1 MQKKKCGD
9 SNEDVNIYYAQLPVA
24 IIVWYDEVK
33 LICNKTWRKSHLYY
47 EKTFNMKNIVKR
59 IAAMGAA
66 VMMMSSMAIGASA
79 YEAIKYGRA
88 VGGSGSN
95 AYISCF
101 VTGIRTNSTV
111 AGQAWTRTSSNNN
124 NVYNPNCKYSGYVY
138 ASASVGGT
146 GCGSS
151 HSDTGKIEH
160 SFGLK
165 GCTSSKLVKTVHIY
179 NDKVHG
185 NYSTTLSVDSQ

>member
-1 MQKKKCGD
+1 MKK
-9 SNEDVNIYYAQLPVA
+9 
-24 IIVWYDEVK
+24 
-33 LICNKTWRKSHLYY
+33 
-47 EKTFNMKNIVKR
+47 IVKR
-59 IAAMGAA
+59 ISAMGAA

-111 AGQAWTRTSSNNN
+111 
-124 NVYNPNCKYSGYVY
+124 
-138 ASASVGGT
+138 
-146 GCGSS
+146 
-151 HSDTGKIEH
+151 
-160 SFGLK
+160 
-165 GCTSSKLVKTVHIY
+165 HIY

>member
-1 MQKKKCGD
+1 
-9 SNEDVNIYYAQLPVA
+9 
-24 IIVWYDEVK
+24 
-33 LICNKTWRKSHLYY
+33 
-47 EKTFNMKNIVKR
+47 
-59 IAAMGAA
+59 MGAA

-151 HSDTGKIEH
+151 HSDTCLFYEFVLEFFHTHGSCRTYGNH
-160 SFGLK
+160 LK
-165 GCTSSKLVKTVHIY
+165 FVIL
-179 NDKVHG
+179 
-185 NYSTTLSVDSQ
+185 

>member
-1 MQKKKCGD
+1 MLFR
-9 SNEDVNIYYAQLPVA
+9 S
-24 IIVWYDEVK
+24 
-33 LICNKTWRKSHLYY
+33 
-47 EKTFNMKNIVKR
+47 
-59 IAAMGAA
+59 
-66 VMMMSSMAIGASA
+66 
-79 YEAIKYGRA
+79 KYGRA

-160 SFGLK
+160 SFGVK

>member
-1 MQKKKCGD
+1 MKAAE
-9 SNEDVNIYYAQLPVA
+9 SNEDINIYYAQLFIA
-24 IIVWYDEVK
+24 IIVLYDEIEF
-33 LICNKTWRKSHLYY
+33 ICNKITQKTLLYY
-47 EKTFNMKNIVKR
+47 ERTFNMKKIVKR

>member
-1 MQKKKCGD
+1 MQKKKCGE
-9 SNEDVNIYYAQLPVA
+9 SNEDINIYYAQLFIA

-47 EKTFNMKNIVKR
+47 EKTFNMKKIVKR

>member
-1 MQKKKCGD
+1 MKF
-9 SNEDVNIYYAQLPVA
+9 NF
-24 IIVWYDEVK
+24 
-33 LICNKTWRKSHLYY
+33 ICNKITQKTLLYY
-47 EKTFNMKNIVKR
+47 ERTFNMKKIVKR

-111 AGQAWTRTSSNNN
+111 ARNA
-124 NVYNPNCKYSGYVY
+124 
-138 ASASVGGT
+138 
-146 GCGSS
+146 
-151 HSDTGKIEH
+151 
-160 SFGLK
+160 
-165 GCTSSKLVKTVHIY
+165 
-179 NDKVHG
+179 
-185 NYSTTLSVDSQ
+185 

>member
-47 EKTFNMKNIVKR
+47 EKTFNMKKIVKR

>member
-1 MQKKKCGD
+1 MQKKKCGE
-9 SNEDVNIYYAQLPVA
+9 SNEDINIYYAQFSVA

-47 EKTFNMKNIVKR
+47 EKTFNMKKIVKR

>member
-1 MQKKKCGD
+1 MQKKKCAE
-9 SNEDVNIYYAQLPVA
+9 SNEDINIYYAQLFIA

-47 EKTFNMKNIVKR
+47 EKTFNMKKIVKR

>member
-1 MQKKKCGD
+1 
-9 SNEDVNIYYAQLPVA
+9 
-24 IIVWYDEVK
+24 
-33 LICNKTWRKSHLYY
+33 
-47 EKTFNMKNIVKR
+47 MK
-59 IAAMGAA
+59 
-66 VMMMSSMAIGASA
+66 
-79 YEAIKYGRA
+79 E
-88 VGGSGSN
+88 
-95 AYISCF
+95 
-101 VTGIRTNSTV
+101 
-111 AGQAWTRTSSNNN
+111 TSSNNN

>member
-1 MQKKKCGD
+1 
-9 SNEDVNIYYAQLPVA
+9 
-24 IIVWYDEVK
+24 
-33 LICNKTWRKSHLYY
+33 
-47 EKTFNMKNIVKR
+47 
-59 IAAMGAA
+59 MGAA

-138 ASASVGGT
+138 ASASVVDHLILT
-146 GCGSS
+146 QV
-151 HSDTGKIEH
+151 
-160 SFGLK
+160 
-165 GCTSSKLVKTVHIY
+165 KLSIRL
-179 NDKVHG
+179 G
-185 NYSTTLSVDSQ
+185 

>member
-1 MQKKKCGD
+1 MKK
-9 SNEDVNIYYAQLPVA
+9 
-24 IIVWYDEVK
+24 
-33 LICNKTWRKSHLYY
+33 
-47 EKTFNMKNIVKR
+47 IVKR

-124 NVYNPNCKYSGYVY
+124 NVYNPNFMQVPLL
-138 ASASVGGT
+138 VVLVVDHLT
-146 GCGSS
+146 L
-151 HSDTGKIEH
+151 TQV
-160 SFGLK
+160 
-165 GCTSSKLVKTVHIY
+165 KLSIRL
-179 NDKVHG
+179 G
-185 NYSTTLSVDSQ
+185 

>member
-1 MQKKKCGD
+1 M
-9 SNEDVNIYYAQLPVA
+9 VLAQM
-24 IIVWYDEVK
+24 
-33 LICNKTWRKSHLYY
+33 LIFH
-47 EKTFNMKNIVKR
+47 V
-59 IAAMGAA
+59 
-66 VMMMSSMAIGASA
+66 
-79 YEAIKYGRA
+79 
-88 VGGSGSN
+88 
-95 AYISCF
+95 F

-165 GCTSSKLVKTVHIY
+165 GCTSSKVSKKLYIFIMIRYMAITAQRFPLIVNNRT
-179 NDKVHG
+179 
-185 NYSTTLSVDSQ
+185 

>member
-1 MQKKKCGD
+1 MKK
-9 SNEDVNIYYAQLPVA
+9 
-24 IIVWYDEVK
+24 
-33 LICNKTWRKSHLYY
+33 
-47 EKTFNMKNIVKR
+47 IVKR

-79 YEAIKYGRA
+79 YEAI
-88 VGGSGSN
+88 
-95 AYISCF
+95 
-101 VTGIRTNSTV
+101 
-111 AGQAWTRTSSNNN
+111 
-124 NVYNPNCKYSGYVY
+124 KYSGYVY

>member
-1 MQKKKCGD
+1 MTVKFSLWKSGKKG
-9 SNEDVNIYYAQLPVA
+9 ELLGGEIAGEGG
-24 IIVWYDEVK
+24 VWDK
-33 LICNKTWRKSHLYY
+33 
-47 EKTFNMKNIVKR
+47 
-59 IAAMGAA
+59 A
-66 VMMMSSMAIGASA
+66 GASA

>member
-1 MQKKKCGD
+1 MKK
-9 SNEDVNIYYAQLPVA
+9 
-24 IIVWYDEVK
+24 
-33 LICNKTWRKSHLYY
+33 
-47 EKTFNMKNIVKR
+47 IVKR
-59 IAAMGAA
+59 IVAMGAA

-79 YEAIKYGRA
+79 YSAAKYGRATGGSGRA

-165 GCTSSKLVKTVHIY
+165 GCTSS
-179 NDKVHG
+179 
-185 NYSTTLSVDSQ
+185 S

>member
-1 MQKKKCGD
+1 MKK
-9 SNEDVNIYYAQLPVA
+9 
-24 IIVWYDEVK
+24 
-33 LICNKTWRKSHLYY
+33 
-47 EKTFNMKNIVKR
+47 IVKR

-111 AGQAWTRTSSNNN
+111 MLELYTYGMQIA
-124 NVYNPNCKYSGYVY
+124 
-138 ASASVGGT
+138 
-146 GCGSS
+146 
-151 HSDTGKIEH
+151 E
-160 SFGLK
+160 
-165 GCTSSKLVKTVHIY
+165 
-179 NDKVHG
+179 
-185 NYSTTLSVDSQ
+185 

>member
-1 MQKKKCGD
+1 MKK
-9 SNEDVNIYYAQLPVA
+9 
-24 IIVWYDEVK
+24 
-33 LICNKTWRKSHLYY
+33 
-47 EKTFNMKNIVKR
+47 IVKR

-95 AYISCF
+95 AYI
-101 VTGIRTNSTV
+101 STV

-165 GCTSSKLVKTVHIY
+165 GCTSSKLVKTVHNY

>member
-1 MQKKKCGD
+1 MKK
-9 SNEDVNIYYAQLPVA
+9 
-24 IIVWYDEVK
+24 
-33 LICNKTWRKSHLYY
+33 
-47 EKTFNMKNIVKR
+47 IVKR

>member
-1 MQKKKCGD
+1 MKK
-9 SNEDVNIYYAQLPVA
+9 
-24 IIVWYDEVK
+24 
-33 LICNKTWRKSHLYY
+33 
-47 EKTFNMKNIVKR
+47 IVKR

-88 VGGSGSN
+88 
-95 AYISCF
+95 
-101 VTGIRTNSTV
+101 
-111 AGQAWTRTSSNNN
+111 
-124 NVYNPNCKYSGYVY
+124 
-138 ASASVGGT
+138 VGGT